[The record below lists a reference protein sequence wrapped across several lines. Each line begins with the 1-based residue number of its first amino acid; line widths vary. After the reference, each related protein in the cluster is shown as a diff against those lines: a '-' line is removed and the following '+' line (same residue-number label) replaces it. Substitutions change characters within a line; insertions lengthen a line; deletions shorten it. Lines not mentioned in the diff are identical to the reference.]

1 MIYNR
6 LQKKDFA
13 TFYSL
18 ITIVAITISPTI
30 FTEDGTGRNLM
41 LITIMSISPIIL
53 IIYYG
58 IHKLDWLLIIL
69 CAFLIINPLI
79 YNPNTIRWSTMLYGC
94 MFCLSFM
101 AYIKVLEFGGLTGE
115 TYLKCL
121 KYLIIAYAAVLLIQQ
136 VCVFTGLPIFNVSN
150 YDPRFPWKLNSL
162 SAEPSHSVRF
172 AAILMFSYLSIK
184 EIIEDKVISLKDS
197 FKNDFW
203 IWLAFFWVMI
213 TSMSSTAFVF
223 IFIILIK
230 YMRLQNIIPML
241 GLLLLVTIIIMI
253 SGNTTYER
261 TLRFFLAAITFDDQL
276 MIRTDPG
283 AAARLAPL
291 IICMKEIDFASVASW
306 FGKGVDYASVLMNK
320 HFPSVHTGGGVFAL
334 YVEYGFIPFIAY
346 LICSIKIV
354 INKFDIASCFF
365 WLFICL
371 NEGFNMQITW
381 SALILFYTN
390 KYMSNCQEVIPKSP
404 KNIL

>member
-1 MIYNR
+1 
-6 LQKKDFA
+6 
-13 TFYSL
+13 
-18 ITIVAITISPTI
+18 
-30 FTEDGTGRNLM
+30 
-41 LITIMSISPIIL
+41 MSE
-53 IIYYG
+53 
-58 IHKLDWLLIIL
+58 HLD
-69 CAFLIINPLI
+69 
-79 YNPNTIRWSTMLYGC
+79 
-94 MFCLSFM
+94 
-101 AYIKVLEFGGLTGE
+101 
-115 TYLKCL
+115 
-121 KYLIIAYAAVLLIQQ
+121 
-136 VCVFTGLPIFNVSN
+136 
-150 YDPRFPWKLNSL
+150 
-162 SAEPSHSVRF
+162 
-172 AAILMFSYLSIK
+172 
-184 EIIEDKVISLKDS
+184 
-197 FKNDFW
+197 
-203 IWLAFFWVMI
+203 
-213 TSMSSTAFVF
+213 
-223 IFIILIK
+223 
-230 YMRLQNIIPML
+230 
-241 GLLLLVTIIIMI
+241 
-253 SGNTTYER
+253 
-261 TLRFFLAAITFDDQL
+261 FFLAAITFDDQL

-346 LICSIKIV
+346 LIFSIKIV